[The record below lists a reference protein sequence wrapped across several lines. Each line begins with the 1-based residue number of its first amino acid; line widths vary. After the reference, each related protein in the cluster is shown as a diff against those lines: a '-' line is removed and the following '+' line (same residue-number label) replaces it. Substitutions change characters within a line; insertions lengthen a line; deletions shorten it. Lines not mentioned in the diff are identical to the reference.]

1 MSTVLTIDSL
11 SMHFGG
17 LVALNNI
24 NLGIEKNS
32 ITALIGPNGAGKTTL
47 FNCLTGFYQPSHG
60 HITYQLQDKTI
71 NLRMLLGPDFSS
83 QCLISPKK
91 MAQFIYYN
99 LFGGSHL
106 VTKAGLCRTFQHA
119 RLFREMTVI
128 ENLLIGQHLFANRNL
143 IAGLLKTPSYRS
155 KEKELIDNAYH
166 WLDYF
171 HLASD
176 ANRLAGEL
184 PYGKQ
189 RLLEIA
195 RSLCAQPQILCLDE
209 PAAGL
214 NPHESKELSQ
224 LIVALKQKH
233 DLTIILIEHNMSVVM
248 NISDYVYVLVKGELI
263 SQGKPDVIKQDPKVI
278 EAYLGTEKPRD
289 TA

>member
-1 MSTVLTIDSL
+1 MTAILTIDSL

-17 LVALNNI
+17 LIALNNI

-60 HITYQLQDKTI
+60 EINYQNQDKI
-71 NLRMLLGPDFSS
+71 LNLRLLLGPQFSNTYWF
-83 QCLISPKK
+83 SPKRL
-91 MAQFIYYN
+91 AQYIYYN
-99 LFGGSHL
+99 MFGGSHL
-106 VTKAGLCRTFQHA
+106 VTKAGICRTFQHA

-143 IAGLLKTPSYRS
+143 ISGLLRTKSYRNS
-155 KEKELIDNAYH
+155 EKNLIEQAYH

-171 HLASD
+171 HLTAD

-195 RSLCAQPQILCLDE
+195 RSLCAQPKILCLDE

-214 NPHESKELSQ
+214 NPHESKDLGS
-224 LIVALKQKH
+224 LIVSLKQNH
-233 DLTIILIEHNMSVVM
+233 HLTIILIEHNMSLVM

-263 SQGKPDVIKQDPKVI
+263 SQGAPEVVKKDEKVI
-278 EAYLGTEKPRD
+278 EAYLGQEKKGNTE
-289 TA
+289 